1 MKFLITGALNRAAGP
16 RLLILLALLLFV
28 LFEGITSALLMLDPA
43 PADTVLLVLEE
54 GHVLLFFRGIEAL
67 FLASVLIGLP
77 VNSLLRTT
85 ITIGLF
91 ILPIVSLSM
100 WLLCVSFPELQSTA
114 RALALLPSAVTILT
128 SAFVSAKMY
137 AR

>member
-16 RLLILLALLLFV
+16 RLLILLALLLFA
-28 LFEGITSALLMLDPA
+28 LFEGITSALLILDPA

-67 FLASVLIGLP
+67 FLASVLVGLP
-77 VNSLLRTT
+77 VRSSLRNA

-91 ILPIVSLSM
+91 LLPILSLGL
-100 WLLCVSFPELQSTA
+100 WLLCVSFPTLQLAA
-114 RALALLPSAVTILT
+114 RALALVPSAVTTLT
-128 SAFVSAKMY
+128 SAFVATKMY